1 MVGWDGDYGDYGIFS
16 ESHKKKPQF
25 DSSDGFGFV
34 QFFDISLIFP
44 NINMK
49 KKWCQN
55 GLNGWVVHGHGDN
68 GGCP

>member
-1 MVGWDGDYGDYGIFS
+1 
-16 ESHKKKPQF
+16 
-25 DSSDGFGFV
+25 
-34 QFFDISLIFP
+34 LIFP

>member
-1 MVGWDGDYGDYGIFS
+1 MVGWDGDYGAYGIFS

-49 KKWCQN
+49 KKMVSEWIE
-55 GLNGWVVHGHGDN
+55 WMSRAWSW
-68 GGCP
+68 